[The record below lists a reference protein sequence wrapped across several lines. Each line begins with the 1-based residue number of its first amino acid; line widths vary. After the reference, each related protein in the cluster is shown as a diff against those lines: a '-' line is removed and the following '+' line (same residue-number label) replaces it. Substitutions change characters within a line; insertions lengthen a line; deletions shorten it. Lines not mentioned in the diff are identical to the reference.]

1 MPKKLDLTEN
11 LEKYIIDHSESLTDV
26 QKEIIQYNISLG
38 DQQRLQISVSQAQ
51 FLQTLIKISN
61 IKKILEI
68 GSFTGFSALS
78 MALALPSD
86 GLLISLDKSPEF
98 SMKAQ
103 SFYKKANEKK
113 IKQIIQPA
121 TKSLNELKDSSQRFD
136 LIFIDADKENYLN
149 YYETCLELIDKKGLI
164 VIDNVLWHGE
174 VIDETK
180 NDKFTN
186 IIREFNTH
194 IKKDR
199 RVVKNI
205 IPIGDG
211 LTICIKKQCT
221 QFLVFISLKRQNF

>member
-78 MALALPSD
+78 MAIALPFD
-86 GLLISLDKSPEF
+86 GVLISLDKSSEF
-98 SMKAQ
+98 SMKAK
-103 SFYKKANEKK
+103 SFYQKANEKK
-113 IKQIIQPA
+113 IMQVIKPA
-121 TKSLNELKDSSQRFD
+121 IESLIELKDSSQKFD
-136 LIFIDADKENYLN
+136 LIFIDADKENYLK
-149 YYETCLELIDKKGLI
+149 YYEASMDLINKNGLI

-174 VIDETK
+174 VIDDTK

-199 RVVKNI
+199 RVTKNI

-211 LTICIKKQCT
+211 LTICIKK
-221 QFLVFISLKRQNF
+221 

>member
-51 FLQTLIKISN
+51 FLQILIKISN

-103 SFYKKANEKK
+103 SFYEKANEKK
-113 IKQIIQPA
+113 IKQIIKPA

-136 LIFIDADKENYLN
+136 LIFIDADKENYLK
-149 YYETCLELIDKKGLI
+149 YYEASMDLINKNGLI

-174 VIDETK
+174 VIDDTK

-194 IKKDR
+194 IKKDS
-199 RVVKNI
+199 RVAKNI

-211 LTICIKKQCT
+211 LTICIKK
-221 QFLVFISLKRQNF
+221 

>member
-26 QKEIIQYNISLG
+26 QKEIIKYNISLG
-38 DQQRLQISVSQAQ
+38 DQQRLQISISQAQ

-86 GLLISLDKSPEF
+86 GTLISLDKSFEF

-103 SFYKKANEKK
+103 SFYDKANEKK
-113 IKQIIQPA
+113 IKQIIKPA
-121 TKSLNELKDSSQRFD
+121 IESLKELKDSSQKFD
-136 LIFIDADKENYLN
+136 LIFIDADKENYLK
-149 YYETCLELIDKKGLI
+149 YYETCIDLTNKNGLI

-174 VIDETK
+174 VIDDTK

-186 IIREFNTH
+186 IIREFNIH

-199 RVVKNI
+199 RIIKNI

-211 LTICIKKQCT
+211 LTICIKK
-221 QFLVFISLKRQNF
+221 

>member
-1 MPKKLDLTEN
+1 MPKKLDLTDN
-11 LEKYIIDHSESLTDV
+11 LEKYIVDHSESLTNV

-38 DQQRLQISVSQAQ
+38 DQQRLQISISQAQ
-51 FLQTLIKISN
+51 FLQTLVRISN

-86 GLLISLDKSPEF
+86 GLLISLDKSSEF

-113 IKQIIQPA
+113 IKQIIKPA
-121 TKSLNELKDSSQRFD
+121 IESLNELKDSSQRFD
-136 LIFIDADKENYLN
+136 LIFIDADKENYLY
-149 YYETCLELIDKKGLI
+149 YYETCLELINKKGLI

-174 VIDETK
+174 VIDDTK

-186 IIREFNTH
+186 IIREFNSH
-194 IKKDR
+194 IKKDSR
-199 RVVKNI
+199 IVKNI

-211 LTICIKKQCT
+211 LTICIKK
-221 QFLVFISLKRQNF
+221 